1 MKILAIEKE
10 LKDTAGGDIK
20 ELYKN
25 EALAVYNLYKEGVV
39 REIHFNQDKCA
50 VIIMECENIDVAKS
64 VLDNL
69 PLVKQ
74 EIIEFELHALSPY
87 TGYDRLMK

>member
-10 LKDTAGGDIK
+10 LKDTSGGDIK

-25 EALAVYNLYKEGVV
+25 EALAVYNLYKKGVV

-50 VIIMECENIDVAKS
+50 VIIIECENIDMAKS
-64 VLDNL
+64 ILYNL
-69 PLVKQ
+69 PLVK
-74 EIIEFELHALSPY
+74 EKLIEFELHALFPY
-87 TGYDRLMK
+87 TGYDRLIK